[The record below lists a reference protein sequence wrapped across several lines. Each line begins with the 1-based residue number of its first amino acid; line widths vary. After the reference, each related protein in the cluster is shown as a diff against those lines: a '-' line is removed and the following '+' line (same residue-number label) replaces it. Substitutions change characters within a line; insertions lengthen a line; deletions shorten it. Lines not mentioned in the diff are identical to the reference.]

1 MCSLQL
7 NASHLVA
14 GEHEGQGRREPWRP
28 LPEATPGLQD
38 LEPGLGMPGG
48 QRAGHQG
55 VCPSGA
61 MSCCRP
67 AVSGSAGGCTGR
79 GGLRSPGRT
88 QVGETGLGA
97 PLGPPGDAPRVPFRT
112 SELVRT
118 LLVSWPLGSWR
129 RRARRWELP
138 ALDGSRSEAVATSP
152 SFCRCLASPSC
163 GPPPPERPLVSLAN
177 PRRATEW
184 TSRLATW
191 A

>member
-28 LPEATPGLQD
+28 LLEATPGLQD

-61 MSCCRP
+61 MSCCRL
-67 AVSGSAGGCTGR
+67 AVSGSAGGCTRR

-88 QVGETGLGA
+88 
-97 PLGPPGDAPRVPFRT
+97 
-112 SELVRT
+112 
-118 LLVSWPLGSWR
+118 
-129 RRARRWELP
+129 
-138 ALDGSRSEAVATSP
+138 
-152 SFCRCLASPSC
+152 
-163 GPPPPERPLVSLAN
+163 
-177 PRRATEW
+177 
-184 TSRLATW
+184 
-191 A
+191 